1 MISKKSLKA
10 EIYSA
15 WESQNLE
22 VQLLKKEIELLKN
35 VQKSEVLTLADY
47 SNDFANRC
55 GIHSKE
61 FKLFIDDLKNAIEF
75 LSAKAQ
81 EVKKVELPYFLN

>member
-1 MISKKSLKA
+1 MISQKSLKA
-10 EIYSA
+10 EIFTAYL
-15 WESQNLE
+15 ESQNQVE
-22 VQLLKKEIELLKN
+22 ILKKEIELLQN

>member
-75 LSAKAQ
+75 LSAKVQ